1 MYFKQK
7 FIFVIASLRAYC
19 THILGIILHPSIFHP
34 PSNYCILHYLPVHIS
49 TCVFSFFFFSL
60 RRKLYTTTKPNS
72 RASHK
77 GKRKIQKPKAKPKI
91 RKGFTEPIG
100 INARKIHATRTK
112 ISRDFSNK
120 RLVCTEEGEAHSL
133 LFVTRDTN
141 TGI

>member
-1 MYFKQK
+1 M
-7 FIFVIASLRAYC
+7 
-19 THILGIILHPSIFHP
+19 HIVRTFSALFYILQFSIRRLIIVFYIT
-34 PSNYCILHYLPVHIS
+34 YLPVHIS